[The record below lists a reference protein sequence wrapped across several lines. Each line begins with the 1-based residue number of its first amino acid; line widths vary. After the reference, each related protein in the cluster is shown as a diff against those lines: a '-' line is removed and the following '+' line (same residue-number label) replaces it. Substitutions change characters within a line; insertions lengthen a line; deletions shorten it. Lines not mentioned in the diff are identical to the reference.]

1 MRRAFLTCL
10 QPCNPMTSAFM
21 VRRHAPEGY
30 CGAVRKKF
38 REVFG
43 RDCTLP
49 DDRLLARYAI
59 TSTGDLIVIL
69 R

>member
-1 MRRAFLTCL
+1 
-10 QPCNPMTSAFM
+10 MTSAFM